1 MSRRVGELYRDAVIS
16 RLVQRLHSDADT
28 SAPWLA
34 EYATRSPT
42 DCDAALD
49 ELDDRSPLGQ
59 LSRLDARL
67 MMAVGLIEHDIRF
80 GALFATLQQPL
91 ASRRPCVGLL
101 NWLLADPVDD
111 SCEIPERVHGLR
123 DRGLLQIANLD
134 DPRSEWVPRLPIAIW
149 DLLHQGRIVPA
160 SLPAELT
167 YRTPDEF
174 PPLEEVALTG
184 KVRQVAHRLP
194 ELIRAGGLTAL
205 VLRGMDG
212 SGRLTLIGAVAR
224 ILGQGVLVHDGVP
237 GDPGWQLLAPL
248 AQLGNAFPV
257 LLARPGPGE
266 TLRLPQLVGL
276 HRPLGVVLGRAGGL
290 AGPCTER
297 AVGFSLGACG
307 ADERRRLWSTAA
319 ILAETEKEAIVGSF
333 LLTPGNI
340 ARAGKLAQAG
350 AAADG
355 RAQVTAADIR
365 IATGALQRQTLET
378 LASRLEPLSSTTSP
392 VLGTGASTELN
403 TLLARCRRREQLAA
417 SDGALRGTVNRGVRA
432 LFKGPSGTGKTLTA
446 RHLGAQLNLDVYRLD
461 LAAVVNKY
469 IGETERNLDQV
480 LARAEEL
487 DVLLLL
493 DEGDALMT
501 KRTEVGN
508 ANDRYANLE
517 TNFLLQRLETF
528 DGIVIIT
535 TNAGNRIDPAFLRRI
550 DVTIDFALP
559 DADQRL
565 QLWNSHLPAQRNIS
579 AAVLDD
585 VARRCTLTGG
595 QIHSA
600 SLHARLLSLERATPV
615 HNDDLLHALS
625 REYRRIGASFPLATA
640 QLSSPDEQPKEVST
654 VCRPSV
660 EASRMIDRRP

>member
-1 MSRRVGELYRDAVIS
+1 VSTQVGELHRDAVIS
-16 RLVQRLHSDADT
+16 RILQRIHSSGDAP
-28 SAPWLA
+28 APWLA
-34 EYATRSPT
+34 EYATKSPAE
-42 DCDAALD
+42 CDAALD
-49 ELDDRSPLGQ
+49 ELDDRTPLQQ

-67 MMAVGLIEHDIRF
+67 MVGVGLIEQDIRF

-101 NWLLADPVDD
+101 NWLLTDPADDP
-111 SCEIPERVHGLR
+111 SEIPERVQELR
-123 DRGLLQIANLD
+123 DRGLLHITNLD
-134 DPRSEWVPRLPIAIW
+134 DPRSEWVPRLPVAVW

-174 PPLEEVALTG
+174 PQLTEVALTG
-184 KVRQVAHRLP
+184 EVRQVAHRLP

-212 SGRLTLIGAVAR
+212 SGRLTLIGAIAR
-224 ILGQGVLVHDGVP
+224 ILGQGVLIHDGAP

-248 AQLGNAFPV
+248 AQLGNVFPV
-257 LLARPGPGE
+257 LLAQPGPGE
-266 TLRLPQLVGL
+266 TLRLPVLAGL

-290 AGPCTER
+290 TGPCTER

-307 ADERRRLWSTAA
+307 PDQRRRLWSTSAIAA
-319 ILAETEKEAIVGSF
+319 DSDIEAIVGSF

-355 RAQVTAADIR
+355 RAQITAADVR

-378 LASRLEPLSSTTSP
+378 LASRLEPLSTATAPVLSP
-392 VLGTGASTELN
+392 VASAELR
-403 TLLARCRRREQLAA
+403 TLLARCRQREQLAEA
-417 SDGALRGTVNRGVRA
+417 DGALRGTVNRGVRA
-432 LFKGPSGTGKTLTA
+432 LFSGPSGTGKTLTA
-446 RHLGAQLNLDVYRLD
+446 RHLGAQLNLDVYRVD

-501 KRTEVGN
+501 KRTDVGN

-535 TNAGNRIDPAFLRRI
+535 TNAGGRIDPAFLRRI
-550 DVTIDFALP
+550 DVTIDFVPP
-559 DADQRL
+559 DADQRR
-565 QLWNSHLPAQRNIS
+565 QLWSSHLPAEHHIS
-579 AAVLDD
+579 GAMLDD
-585 VARRCTLTGG
+585 VARRCALTGG
-595 QIHSA
+595 QIRNA
-600 SLHARLLSLERATPV
+600 SLHARLLSLERRTPV

-625 REYRRIGASFPLATA
+625 REYRRTGASFPLSAAVA
-640 QLSSPDEQPKEVST
+640 QRK
-654 VCRPSV
+654 
-660 EASRMIDRRP
+660 